1 MSTASTDRVTIADIA
16 VAAGV
21 SVPTV
26 SKVLNDRPGVSAS
39 TRARITALL
48 EEHEYTPR
56 RSTTTGMI
64 ALVLGELTS
73 PWSVA
78 LVGALEEAA
87 HVSGLGMILTR
98 MRSSVDES
106 WIDLITARAVDGV
119 VFGVVEMSAT
129 QKKRMEELGVPYV
142 VIDPRVMQS
151 TDTPTVGITHWRGA
165 WAATEHLIGLGHR
178 RIAMVS
184 GPLDLVFSRA
194 RVDGYRA
201 ALSSAGISV
210 PDDYLVETE
219 FGYEGGRAG
228 AERVLA
234 LPTPPSAI
242 FAASDEQAL
251 GVYEAARLN
260 GMRIPEDLSVV
271 GFNDVPIAQWAS
283 PPLTTVHEP
292 IDDTARESVRILRQ
306 LIDGVPTAAAVEL
319 ATEVVVRQS
328 TAPIDEKQA

>member
-1 MSTASTDRVTIADIA
+1 MSTASTERVTIANIA
-16 VAAGV
+16 VEAGV

-26 SKVLNDRPGVSAS
+26 SKVLNDRPGVSAA
-39 TRARITALL
+39 TRARISALL
-48 EEHEYTPR
+48 EKHEYAPR
-56 RSTTTGMI
+56 RSSTGMI

-87 HVSGLGMILTR
+87 HASGLGMILTR
-98 MRSSVDES
+98 MRSSTDES
-106 WIDLITARAVDGV
+106 WIDLIASRAVDGV
-119 VFGVVEMSAT
+119 VFGVVEMSLT
-129 QKKRMEELGVPYV
+129 QKVRMGELAVPYV

-151 TDTPTVGITHWRGA
+151 TEIPTVGITHWRGA
-165 WAATEHLIGLGHR
+165 WSATEHLIGLGHR

-201 ALSSAGISV
+201 ALSSAGIAV
-210 PDDYLVETE
+210 PDDYVVETE
-219 FGYEGGRAG
+219 FGYDGGRAG
-228 AERVLA
+228 AERLLS

-251 GVYEAARLN
+251 GVYEAARIN
-260 GMRIPEDLSVV
+260 GLRIPEDLSVV

-283 PPLTTVHEP
+283 PPLTTVREP

-306 LIDGVPTAAAVEL
+306 LIDGVRTTAAVEL
-319 ATEVVVRQS
+319 ATEIVVRQS
-328 TAPIDEKQA
+328 TAPIDEKQS

>member
-1 MSTASTDRVTIADIA
+1 MSTVPTDRVTIADIA
-16 VAAGV
+16 EVAGV

-48 EEHEYTPR
+48 EQHEYTPR
-56 RSTTTGMI
+56 RSPTTGMI
-64 ALVLGELTS
+64 AVVLAELTS

-87 HVSGLGMILTR
+87 HASGLGVILTR
-98 MRSSVDES
+98 MRGSADES
-106 WIDLITARAVDGV
+106 WIDLIAARAVDGV
-119 VFGVVEMSAT
+119 VFAVVEMSAA
-129 QKKRMEELGVPYV
+129 QRDRMQELGLPYV

-151 TDTPTVGITHWRGA
+151 TDVPTVGITHWRGA
-165 WAATEHLIGLGHR
+165 WAATAHLLELGHR

-201 ALSSAGISV
+201 SLSSAGITV
-210 PDDYLVETE
+210 PDEYLVETE
-219 FGYEGGRAG
+219 FGYEGGRDG
-228 AERVLA
+228 AERLLA
-234 LPTPPSAI
+234 LPVPPSAI

-251 GVYEAARLN
+251 GVYEAARIRGL
-260 GMRIPEDLSVV
+260 RIPQDLSVV

-306 LIDGVPTAAAVEL
+306 LIDGVRTATAVEL
-319 ATEVVVRQS
+319 ATEIVVRQS
-328 TAPIDEKQA
+328 TAPFDEKLD